1 MGHIRIF
8 TQPISWLDYL
18 SVFLITHHTRWLSE
32 LRFLILRFFR
42 IQPFTILIVWF
53 PFIVHKKVD
62 TRCQKVNCRCLEKLI
77 TTASAFSL
85 SFLQGFQQCL
95 SRLTGHPNSGYTF
108 SEWDSLSAV
117 FHIHKTDGAKLVTFG
132 CFAKFLILPSN
143 SIVLNLVFSNFFRC
157 LIISILF

>member
-8 TQPISWLDYL
+8 TQPISCLDYL
-18 SVFLITHHTRWLSE
+18 PVFLITHHTRWLSE
-32 LRFLILRFFR
+32 FRFLILRFFR

-95 SRLTGHPNSGYTF
+95 SRLTGHRQILDILFLNGIRSRLYSTF
-108 SEWDSLSAV
+108 
-117 FHIHKTDGAKLVTFG
+117 TKLM
-132 CFAKFLILPSN
+132 
-143 SIVLNLVFSNFFRC
+143 VLNLQPLGALPS
-157 LIISILF
+157 S